1 MLMTVNVDFR
11 TFADLQTKVHADQ
24 ALFIARGFAN
34 LKIRG
39 WGCDGLSLRADALRV

>member
-11 TFADLQTKVHADQ
+11 MVARLQTKVHADQ
-24 ALFIARGFAN
+24 SLLRGFAN